1 MRHEYQPKLWLTV
14 LKYFWSAQQ
23 QLTFGL
29 PMYFESATHK
39 LSSSSRKFI
48 ENNLRSELSI
58 YYVRIISNFPK
69 SPRFPTSLVCP
80 KSKNWPS
87 SLIWSKS
94 ASFTIFK
101 FPVTEGLQKGFHKTL
116 PRDRVTSL
124 PDNHDF
130 VKSSVKEGLQLSEST
145 GSWVH
150 RALFQK
156 WQWRHYL
163 TITCPAM
170 EGLGISTK
178 WRVYVYSSKG
188 LSRHQLVLLFL
199 KW

>member
-1 MRHEYQPKLWLTV
+1 MFRVLESDVKWTRAQFFSLQNNFMRHEYQPKLWLTV

-48 ENNLRSELSI
+48 ENSLRSELSI

-69 SPRFPTSLVCP
+69 SPRFPTSLACP

-124 PDNHDF
+124 PDNHMIL
-130 VKSSVKEGLQLSEST
+130 SNLQLRRGYSYQKAQDLEFIGHFSRD
-145 GSWVH
+145 GSDAITLQL
-150 RALFQK
+150 RA
-156 WQWRHYL
+156 
-163 TITCPAM
+163 
-170 EGLGISTK
+170 
-178 WRVYVYSSKG
+178 
-188 LSRHQLVLLFL
+188 QLWKV
-199 KW
+199 

>member
-1 MRHEYQPKLWLTV
+1 MFRVLESDVKWTRAQFFSLQNNFMRHEYQPKLWLTV

-48 ENNLRSELSI
+48 ENSLRSELFI

-69 SPRFPTSLVCP
+69 SPRFPTSLACP

-101 FPVTEGLQKGFHKTL
+101 FPVTEGLQKGSHKTL
-116 PRDRVTSL
+116 Y
-124 PDNHDF
+124 HGI
-130 VKSSVKEGLQLSEST
+130 E
-145 GSWVH
+145 
-150 RALFQK
+150 
-156 WQWRHYL
+156 WRHYL
-163 TITCPAM
+163 IIIWFCQ
-170 EGLGISTK
+170 IFS
-178 WRVYVYSSKG
+178 
-188 LSRHQLVLLFL
+188 
-199 KW
+199 

>member
-1 MRHEYQPKLWLTV
+1 MFRVLESGVKWTRAQFFSIQNNFMRREYQPKLWLTV
-14 LKYFWSAQQ
+14 LKYFWSTQQ

-48 ENNLRSELSI
+48 ENSLRSELSI

-69 SPRFPTSLVCP
+69 SPRFPTSLACP

-101 FPVTEGLQKGFHKTL
+101 FPVTEGLQKGSHKTL
-116 PRDRVTSL
+116 Y
-124 PDNHDF
+124 HGI
-130 VKSSVKEGLQLSEST
+130 EG
-145 GSWVH
+145 
-150 RALFQK
+150 
-156 WQWRHYL
+156 RHYL
-163 TITCPAM
+163 IITWFWQ
-170 EGLGISTK
+170 IFS
-178 WRVYVYSSKG
+178 
-188 LSRHQLVLLFL
+188 
-199 KW
+199 